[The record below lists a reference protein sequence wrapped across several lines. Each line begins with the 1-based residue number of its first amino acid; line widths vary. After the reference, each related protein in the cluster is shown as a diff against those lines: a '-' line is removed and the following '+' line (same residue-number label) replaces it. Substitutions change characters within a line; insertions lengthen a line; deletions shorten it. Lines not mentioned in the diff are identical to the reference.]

1 MSTKNSRRTNAPTGF
16 AELAKRMNLTYQP
29 AEKPSM
35 QLIRPFPGGGTTRPV
50 AAVRFVPDRPAS
62 GSGRISRT
70 VGHARGIPD
79 KNRRNQRVNLLIY
92 TLLKPTFMK
101 NFYCKCRLHLWLA
114 CLTAGIGL
122 SACSDGDEGGGEFGI
137 PTRQTH
143 RTRIV
148 LS

>member
-29 AEKPSM
+29 AEKPSNAAHT
-35 QLIRPFPGGGTTRPV
+35 PFPGGGTDRPV

-79 KNRRNQRVNLLIY
+79 KNRRNQRVNLLNIY
-92 TLLKPTFMK
+92 PTKTNIHEKLLLQMPVTLMA
-101 NFYCKCRLHLWLA
+101 RLP
-114 CLTAGIGL
+114 
-122 SACSDGDEGGGEFGI
+122 DG
-137 PTRQTH
+137 RN
-143 RTRIV
+143 RAVSV
-148 LS
+148 L

>member
-35 QLIRPFPGGGTTRPV
+35 QLIRPFPGAGRIVPSPPC
-50 AAVRFVPDRPAS
+50 FCPDRPAS

-79 KNRRNQRVNLLIY
+79 KNRRNQRVNLLNIY
-92 TLLKPTFMK
+92 PTKTNIHEKLLLQMPVTLMA
-101 NFYCKCRLHLWLA
+101 RLP
-114 CLTAGIGL
+114 
-122 SACSDGDEGGGEFGI
+122 DG
-137 PTRQTH
+137 RN
-143 RTRIV
+143 RAVSV
-148 LS
+148 L

>member
-35 QLIRPFPGGGTTRPV
+35 QLIRPFPGAGRIVPSPPCV
-50 AAVRFVPDRPAS
+50 FVPDRPAS

-79 KNRRNQRVNLLIY
+79 KNRRNQRVNLLNIY
-92 TLLKPTFMK
+92 PTKTNIHEKLLLQMPVTLMA
-101 NFYCKCRLHLWLA
+101 RLP
-114 CLTAGIGL
+114 
-122 SACSDGDEGGGEFGI
+122 DG
-137 PTRQTH
+137 RN
-143 RTRIV
+143 RAVSV
-148 LS
+148 L

>member
-79 KNRRNQRVNLLIY
+79 KNRRNQRVNLLNIY
-92 TLLKPTFMK
+92 PTKTNIHEKLLLQMPVTLMA
-101 NFYCKCRLHLWLA
+101 RLP
-114 CLTAGIGL
+114 
-122 SACSDGDEGGGEFGI
+122 DG
-137 PTRQTH
+137 RN
-143 RTRIV
+143 RAVSV
-148 LS
+148 L

>member
-29 AEKPSM
+29 AEKPLM
-35 QLIRPFPGGGTTRPV
+35 QLLRPFPGGGTTRPV

-79 KNRRNQRVNLLIY
+79 KNRRNQRINLLNIHP
-92 TLLKPTFMK
+92 TKTNIHEKLLLQMPVPLMA
-101 NFYCKCRLHLWLA
+101 RLP
-114 CLTAGIGL
+114 
-122 SACSDGDEGGGEFGI
+122 DG
-137 PTRQTH
+137 RN
-143 RTRIV
+143 RAVSV
-148 LS
+148 L